1 MGVFMAKQKLSVE
14 LISIPEHMIKTI
26 YTACKTCYSAKLP
39 YENFVNAPETE
50 KMLSLIAR
58 VIGSGHYSTIEHI
71 QLTFAIQNVSRACTH
86 QLVRHRHMS
95 FSQKSQRYVKEK
107 GEFDYIMPASIE
119 NNPELAVKFEEFMKT
134 TSNLYGEF
142 INAGI
147 LAEDA
152 RSILPN
158 AAASSLVA
166 SLNLRELIHLA
177 NLRLCS
183 RAQLEIRTL
192 VKAMVAEVIK
202 KEPWLKPYLVPKCE
216 RLGYCD
222 EDKSCGRKKTK
233 DEFLGKTEPECV
245 S

>member
-1 MGVFMAKQKLSVE
+1 MAKQKLSVE
-14 LISIPEHMIKTI
+14 LISIPNDIIKTI

-39 YENFVNAPETE
+39 YENYLNAPDED
-50 KMLSLIAR
+50 KMLSLIKR

-71 QLTFAIQNVSRACTH
+71 QLTFAVQNVSRACTH

-107 GEFDYIMPASIE
+107 GEFDYIMPKSIE
-119 NNPELAVKFEEFMKT
+119 NSPELAKKFEDFIQN
-134 TSNLYGEF
+134 TSNLYQEF
-142 INAGI
+142 IEAGI

-177 NLRLCS
+177 NLRLCT
-183 RAQLEIRTL
+183 RAQAEIRSL
-192 VKAMVAEVIK
+192 VKAMTDEVIK
-202 KEPWLKPYLVPKCE
+202 KEPWLKPYLAPKCE

-222 EDKSCGRKKTK
+222 EDKSCGRMKTK
-233 DEFLGKTEPECV
+233 EELMHTNNCAAPV
-245 S
+245 

>member
-1 MGVFMAKQKLSVE
+1 MAKQTLSVE
-14 LISIPEHMIKTI
+14 LISMPDNMLKTI

-39 YENFVNAPETE
+39 YENYLNAPDEE
-50 KMLSLIAR
+50 KMLELIKR

-71 QLTFAIQNVSRACTH
+71 QLTFAVQNVSRACTH

-107 GEFDYIMPASIE
+107 GEFDYIMPKTIE
-119 NNPELAVKFEEFMKT
+119 KNPKLKEKFEEFILN
-134 TSNLYGEF
+134 TSNLYQEF
-142 INAGI
+142 IEAGI
-147 LAEDA
+147 PAEDA

-158 AAASSLVA
+158 ATASSLVA

-177 NLRLCS
+177 NLRLCT
-183 RAQLEIRTL
+183 RAQLEIRML
-192 VKAMVAEVIK
+192 VKAMVDEVIK

-222 EDKSCGRKKTK
+222 EDKSCGKMPVKEELLKTVQ
-233 DEFLGKTEPECV
+233 TV
-245 S
+245 